1 MCCHDPDAE
10 CHRRGVTLPAV
21 RLLVVEDDVKMASVL
36 KRRLDREGYA
46 VDVAATGEDAIWAGR
61 ELPYDAVVLDAMIPA
76 PDGFDV
82 CRQLRQAGRWMPI
95 IMLTARD
102 SVDDRVRGLDAGA
115 DDYLPK
121 PFAFAEL
128 LARLR
133 ALLRRD
139 SGERP
144 VELRAGELQLDPAAR
159 AVRRGET
166 PIPLTAREL
175 SLLELLLRHKG
186 EVLSRTAIIDHVWD
200 FTYDGTSNVVDV
212 YVRYLRD
219 KVDRPFGRHSIETV
233 RGAGYRL
240 RADGG

>member
-1 MCCHDPDAE
+1 
-10 CHRRGVTLPAV
+10 V
-21 RLLVVEDDVKMASVL
+21 RLLVVEDDAKMAAL
-36 KRRLDREGYA
+36 LRRGLEREGYA
-46 VDVAATGEDAIWAGR
+46 VDVAADGEDALWAGR
-61 ELPYDAVVLDAMIPA
+61 ELPYDALVLDAMIPP

-82 CRQLRQAGRWMPI
+82 CRRLREEGRWMPI

-102 SVDDRVRGLDAGA
+102 SIDDRVHGLDAGA

-121 PFAFAEL
+121 PFSFAEL
-128 LARLR
+128 FARLR

-139 SGERP
+139 AGERP
-144 VELRAGELQLDPAAR
+144 AVLRAGDLLLDPATR
-159 AVRRGET
+159 TVRRGDAPISLT
-166 PIPLTAREL
+166 PRQFA
-175 SLLELLLRHKG
+175 LLELLLRHRG

-200 FTYDGTSNVVDV
+200 FAYDGTSNVVDV

-240 RADGG
+240 RPDGG